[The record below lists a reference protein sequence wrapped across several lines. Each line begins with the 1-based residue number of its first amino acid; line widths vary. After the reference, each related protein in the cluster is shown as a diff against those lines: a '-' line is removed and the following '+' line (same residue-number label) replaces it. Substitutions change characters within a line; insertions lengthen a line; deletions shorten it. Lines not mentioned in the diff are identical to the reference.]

1 MKKIVFILILISI
14 PNLVFGQGDSTDPPN
29 EESKWEFNITPYLW
43 FASIDADISF
53 LDQTVPVEASFSDIL
68 ENLKFGVLL
77 HAEAN
82 KDKWFIMSDLV
93 YLKLK
98 KDGRIELLGVDTEL
112 ELKQLITELAGGY
125 NLINAQN
132 WLFIDGFAGW
142 RYFGITNKL
151 DIAGQNVLDKTIN
164 VNDPF
169 IGVRFRAVSE
179 KWRNSVRFDVGGFG
193 IGSEVSWKANILIGY
208 QFSKLFSLY
217 LGAQGYGVD
226 YEKDNFELDLITGG
240 FVTGFNFHF

>member
-1 MKKIVFILILISI
+1 MKKIVFLLVIMSI
-14 PNLVFGQGDSTDPPN
+14 PNLVFGQGDPTDPQTK
-29 EESKWEFNITPYLW
+29 ESTWEFDITPYLW
-43 FASIDADISF
+43 YAGLSADISF
-53 LDQTVPVEASFSDIL
+53 LDQTIPVEAKFKDVL
-68 ENLKFGVLL
+68 NNLKFGFLL
-77 HAEAN
+77 HAEAK

-98 KDGRIELLGVDTEL
+98 KDGRIEAASVDTEL
-112 ELKQLITELAGGY
+112 EIKQLITELAGGY
-125 NLINAQN
+125 NLINAQD

-151 DIAGQNVLDKTIN
+151 DIAGQNVLDKTTN

-169 IGVRFRAVSE
+169 IGLRFRAVFE
-179 KWRNSVRFDVGGFG
+179 KWVNSFRFDVGGFG

-208 QFSKLFSLY
+208 QFSELFSLY

-226 YEKDNFELDLITGG
+226 FEQDNLQLDVVTGG
-240 FVTGFNFHF
+240 FITGFNFHF